1 MSSSYTVS
9 IPLRDP
15 GTKRVDVDSTSNP
28 LIQEAMPE
36 TLNKITGALNDV
48 KSQFVFDDSE
58 IHSAQMSD
66 EMYDSAADAL
76 GQIIEATEHVD
87 NRIKSKW
94 PIGSELL
101 KAATEL
107 CNELDEIMAAQR
119 FFYLAVEGTCSTGKT
134 ADGSDRG
141 PSVFS
146 HWLCERS
153 FNTLDE
159 FHRFQEMLRGAF
171 R

>member
-1 MSSSYTVS
+1 MSNSYTVS
-9 IPLRDP
+9 IPHSGSDA
-15 GTKRVDVDSTSNP
+15 KRVDVDSTSNP
-28 LIQEAMPE
+28 LIQEAIPE
-36 TLNKITGALNDV
+36 TLNKITSALNDV
-48 KSQFVFDDSE
+48 KNQFVFDDSE
-58 IHSAQMSD
+58 IHSVQMSG

-76 GQIIEATEHVD
+76 GQIIEATEHVE

-107 CNELDEIMAAQR
+107 CNELDELMAAQR
-119 FFYLAVEGTCSTGKT
+119 FFYLAVEGAFTAGKT
-134 ADGSDRG
+134 TESSGCG
-141 PSVFS
+141 PTVFS

-153 FNTLDE
+153 FNALDE
-159 FHRFQEMLRGAF
+159 FHRFQEMLRVAF